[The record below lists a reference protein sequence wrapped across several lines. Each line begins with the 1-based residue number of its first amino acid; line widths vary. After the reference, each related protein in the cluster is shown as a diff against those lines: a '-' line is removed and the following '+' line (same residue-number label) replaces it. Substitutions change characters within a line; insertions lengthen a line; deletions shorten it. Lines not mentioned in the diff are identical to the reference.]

1 VPEVDTSRDSQQAA
15 SSEDEDDG
23 ERLPIPIA
31 RLPAWWGPVA
41 SEDACAQLDVHTP
54 DLLDYALDQGH
65 AEDDLASFAREHAP
79 THRYLV
85 CRRLSVTRF
94 AAVYIA
100 IDMLFDRTIVLKI
113 SLRRVDAEARS
124 VVKIR
129 HRNVVTVHDAFV
141 WNGYPTIVLE
151 WCSQGSLGDYARYAS
166 DLRSVLERA
175 LECGRGLAYCH
186 AQNLVHGDVK
196 PGNFL
201 IADEQ
206 GKLADLGISRAP
218 TLEGPVWGTPAY
230 FPPERADGVWSFEGD
245 VYAFG
250 RVLEDVLIHGT
261 LPERLKKAIAAAVS
275 LKASERPSL
284 AHLLDEVEAVRDE
297 WQRAQWRE
305 QEREGLERELQH
317 QREAI
322 DRERSELVTSRIE
335 LDAERAQVVA
345 SKTKLRG
352 TLVGVV
358 VTAVL
363 LVGGSFAGLAMVER
377 REPDPVGEA
386 LALARKQA
394 DAADRVKAVQYLES
408 AFRLGLLAEDET
420 ELERVAAAAEQLGD
434 EFDEL
439 GDAPAAEDC
448 WVLAFECYTSLKDAE
463 GMDRMRVR
471 TRSALPRP

>member
-1 VPEVDTSRDSQQAA
+1 MPEVDTSRDSQQAA

-54 DLLDYALDQGH
+54 DLLEYALDQGH

-201 IADEQ
+201 IADEL

-261 LPERLKKAIAAAVS
+261 LPERLTKAIAAAVS
-275 LKASERPSL
+275 LEASERPSL

-305 QEREGLERELQH
+305 QEREGL
-317 QREAI
+317 A
-322 DRERSELVTSRIE
+322 RERAELVSSRIE
-335 LDAERAQVVA
+335 LDAERAEVEKVRVA
-345 SKTKLRG
+345 AKLTEESLRALERSHRRG
-352 TLVGVV
+352 RVLTGFFALCLVG
-358 VTAVL
+358 TSIAAL
-363 LVGGSFAGLAMVER
+363 R
-377 REPDPVGEA
+377 RPEPSDPVSARIE
-386 LALARKQA
+386 LARL
-394 DAADRVKAVQYLES
+394 AADRGDAEVMLSDLDHALRAARDEGNPETLRRL
-408 AFRLGLLAEDET
+408 ARAAELLGL
-420 ELERVAAAAEQLGD
+420 RMGQQRQGIAAFSAWLIAAEGYRELGD
-434 EFDEL
+434 EAGVE
-439 GDAPAAEDC
+439 
-448 WVLAFECYTSLKDAE
+448 
-463 GMDRMRVR
+463 RVNWFCA
-471 TRSALPRP
+471 TLRP